1 MAIYRFEERTPQ
13 VSVDAYVSPEATIV
27 GDVTIGP
34 GCFIGPGA
42 RIKGDYGTIVVGDET
57 SIQENCVVHARPG
70 ERCEIGSRVNVGHG
84 AIIHGGFVGDGA
96 VVGMGAIISDF
107 SRIGAYA
114 IVAEG
119 CVVPARM
126 EIPDKK
132 IAVGVPAKIIGD
144 VTEETIA
151 TYETYKDIY
160 ADLSRRYKTGLARI
174 DDDTHQGNT
183 K

>member
-1 MAIYRFEERTPQ
+1 MAIYRFEERTPR
-13 VSVDAYVSPEATIV
+13 VSTDAYVSSEATIV
-27 GDVTIGP
+27 GDVVIGP

-42 RIKGDYGTIVVGDET
+42 RIKGDYGAIVVGDET

-107 SRIGAYA
+107 AKIGVHA

-119 CVVPARM
+119 CVVPGRM
-126 EIPDKK
+126 EIPEKK
-132 IAVGVPAKIIGD
+132 IAVGIPAKVIGD
-144 VTEETIA
+144 VTDETIA
-151 TYETYKDIY
+151 IYEKYKDIY
-160 ADLSRRYKTGLARI
+160 ADLSRRYKTGLVRI
-174 DDDTHQGNT
+174 DDEAYQGN
-183 K
+183 KK

>member
-1 MAIYRFEERTPQ
+1 MAIYRFEERIPR

-27 GDVTIGP
+27 GDVVIGP

-42 RIKGDYGTIVVGDET
+42 RIKGDYGAIVVGDET

-107 SRIGAYA
+107 ATIGDYA

-119 CVVPARM
+119 CVVPAKM
-126 EIPDKK
+126 EIPERK
-132 IAVGVPAKIIGD
+132 IAVGVPAKVIGD
-144 VTEETIA
+144 VTDETVA
-151 TYETYKDIY
+151 TYEKFKDIY
-160 ADLSRRYKTGLARI
+160 VDLSRRYKTDLVRT
-174 DDDTHQGNT
+174 DDDTQRGNT
-183 K
+183 N